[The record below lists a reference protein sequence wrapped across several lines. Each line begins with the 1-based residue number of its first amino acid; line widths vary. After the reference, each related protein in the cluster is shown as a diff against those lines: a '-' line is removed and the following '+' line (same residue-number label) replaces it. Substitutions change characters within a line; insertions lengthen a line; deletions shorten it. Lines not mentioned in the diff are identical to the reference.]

1 VVPVENS
8 IEGRVGPTLDSL
20 WRYEDLQV
28 YRALELPISHA
39 LISWNRD
46 PTAIT
51 KVYSHPQALAQCQ
64 GWLENHLPQASLI
77 PLASTTEALAM
88 LATEPQHGAIASLR
102 AADIYQVPILAQ
114 GIQDYPDN
122 RTRFWMV
129 GRAGTPPLT
138 VLPLAEESR
147 LSLAF
152 SPQRRGPG
160 VLVEALQIFA
170 REAINLSRIESRPSK
185 KILGEYIFFL
195 DALGDNIAPA
205 LAELTPLTERLRILG
220 SYGIQRLN

>member
-1 VVPVENS
+1 
-8 IEGRVGPTLDSL
+8 
-20 WRYEDLQV
+20 
-28 YRALELPISHA
+28 
-39 LISWNRD
+39 
-46 PTAIT
+46 
-51 KVYSHPQALAQCQ
+51 
-64 GWLENHLPQASLI
+64 
-77 PLASTTEALAM
+77 
-88 LATEPQHGAIASLR
+88 
-102 AADIYQVPILAQ
+102 
-114 GIQDYPDN
+114 
-122 RTRFWMV
+122 
-129 GRAGTPPLT
+129 
-138 VLPLAEESR
+138 LAEESR